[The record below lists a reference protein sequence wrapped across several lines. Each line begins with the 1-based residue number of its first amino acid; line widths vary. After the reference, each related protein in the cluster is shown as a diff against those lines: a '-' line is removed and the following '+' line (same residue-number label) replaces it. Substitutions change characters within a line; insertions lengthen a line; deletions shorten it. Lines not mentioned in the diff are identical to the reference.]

1 MENEELRPVLTI
13 GQALQLKMESEDDVI
28 TSFMD
33 DPCSVS
39 KPNSKILESILSYE
53 TKETMEIA
61 KGLEEPPVDAP
72 HESVQLE
79 LEPEKTLNIN
89 PNLLESQKK

>member
-1 MENEELRPVLTI
+1 MVICNGHNTNNLVLYPPVEENSLIKPTGGRKFVSAVEAETEDEEVRPVLTI

-39 KPNSKILESILSYE
+39 KPN
-53 TKETMEIA
+53 
-61 KGLEEPPVDAP
+61 
-72 HESVQLE
+72 Q
-79 LEPEKTLNIN
+79 
-89 PNLLESQKK
+89 